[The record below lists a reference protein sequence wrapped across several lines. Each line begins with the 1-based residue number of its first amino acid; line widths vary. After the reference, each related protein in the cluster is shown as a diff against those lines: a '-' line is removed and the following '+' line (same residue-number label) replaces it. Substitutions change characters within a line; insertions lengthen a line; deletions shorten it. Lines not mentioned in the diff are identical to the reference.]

1 AYAAAAR
8 GPINGALAVIGMLL
22 ALAILIAILGIVN
35 TLALG
40 VVERTREI
48 GLLRAIGMDRPQLR
62 RMLRV
67 ESIAISLLG
76 ALLGLA
82 VGVTFAT
89 SVQSAMVNDGLG
101 VRDIPVLQLVIAA
114 AAAVL
119 FGVLAAVWPSRR
131 AARLAVLQ
139 AIASE

>member
-1 AYAAAAR
+1 
-8 GPINGALAVIGMLL
+8 
-22 ALAILIAILGIVN
+22 
-35 TLALG
+35 
-40 VVERTREI
+40 
-48 GLLRAIGMDRPQLR
+48 LRAVGMDTPQLS

-67 ESIAISLLG
+67 ESIAITLFG

-82 VGVTFAT
+82 IGVTFAA
-89 SVQSAMVNDGLG
+89 SVQAAMVDDGLA

-114 AAAVL
+114 AVAMV

-131 AARLAVLQ
+131 AARLDVLR